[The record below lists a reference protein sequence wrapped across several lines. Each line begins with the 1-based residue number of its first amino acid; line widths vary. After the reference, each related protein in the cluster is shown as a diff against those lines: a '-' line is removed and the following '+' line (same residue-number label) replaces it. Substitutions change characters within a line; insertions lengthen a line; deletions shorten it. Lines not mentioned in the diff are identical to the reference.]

1 MDDNCKSG
9 RLDEGKLAGRKKD
22 VYGVGYNARGDGCYS
37 FGETKEI

>member
-9 RLDEGKLAGRKKD
+9 RLDEGKLAGRKD
-22 VYGVGYNARGDGCYS
+22 VYGVGYNVRRNGYYS